1 MRYNSKS
8 IHTPIQTAQPLQ
20 TAHFVKMAKT
30 TNVSVGKLH
39 VLVTQDKLDKSSD
52 HVVDIKPFW
61 WWSRLIFGSSYKVM
75 FRVSKQVIMGEDKVV
90 IQVKLPESSVTVHA
104 RKVVNDTVD
113 IVFRKSLG
121 IYRRELVINSL
132 PITVEKWFPEQSNCP
147 VCQRDQEEG
156 ATRT

>member
-1 MRYNSKS
+1 
-8 IHTPIQTAQPLQ
+8 
-20 TAHFVKMAKT
+20 MAKT

-39 VLVTQDKLDKSSD
+39 VLVTQYKLDKSSD
-52 HVVDIKPFW
+52 HVLDIKPFW

-75 FRVSKQVIMGEDKVV
+75 LRVSKQVIMGEDKVM
-90 IQVKLPESSVTVHA
+90 IQVKFPESSVTVHA

-113 IVFRKSLG
+113 IVFRINKKCLG
-121 IYRRELVINSL
+121 IFQRELVINSL

>member
-1 MRYNSKS
+1 
-8 IHTPIQTAQPLQ
+8 
-20 TAHFVKMAKT
+20 MAKT

-75 FRVSKQVIMGEDKVV
+75 LRVSKQVIMGEDKVV

>member
-1 MRYNSKS
+1 
-8 IHTPIQTAQPLQ
+8 
-20 TAHFVKMAKT
+20 MAKT